1 MNTYTKTRGR
11 ERAAQEQ
18 VLYPNRRDVD
28 LHSSSSST
36 PLHQFLK
43 KPATGAAV
51 SERNK
56 REEGKNKKNKRKK
69 DVSYRRKKQGAA
81 AISNGRNRPPTVLNT
96 SVVVRNG
103 SLGDVALGNG
113 RKC

>member
-1 MNTYTKTRGR
+1 
-11 ERAAQEQ
+11 
-18 VLYPNRRDVD
+18 LYPNRRDVD
-28 LHSSSSST
+28 LHSYSSST

-69 DVSYRRKKQGAA
+69 GVSYRRQKQGAA